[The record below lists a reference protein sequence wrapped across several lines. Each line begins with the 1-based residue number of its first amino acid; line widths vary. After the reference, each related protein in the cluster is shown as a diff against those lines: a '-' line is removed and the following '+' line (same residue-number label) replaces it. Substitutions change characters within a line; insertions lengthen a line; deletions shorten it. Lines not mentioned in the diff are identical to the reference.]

1 MGPCAAAAAG
11 DTRQTEVPCVS
22 FSWDQAGGKWM
33 KQIFKLQIDMG
44 WLEILFLLKRMFV
57 ACFFAWMVL
66 EVFIGIWILGLLEDV
81 LFSDKGF
88 VSNISRS

>member
-1 MGPCAAAAAG
+1 MIFLGASSGPTSNPKQGVRFIFFGLLNGWPVLMGPCAAAAAG

-57 ACFFAWMVL
+57 ACFFA
-66 EVFIGIWILGLLEDV
+66 
-81 LFSDKGF
+81 
-88 VSNISRS
+88 